1 MKMAETKL
9 KLSDATKAALI
20 RVARMVIAQL
30 PAFIAWAQG
39 NGIDPKLVAIGIAL
53 NGIAKLLR
61 DMFPGWIIWLPL

>member
-1 MKMAETKL
+1 MTVMTVFSLFLMLLGGFFVEN
-9 KLSDATKAALI
+9 
-20 RVARMVIAQL
+20 V